1 MKKIVKLNLCIC
13 LVGMLSLMMMSA
25 HAASTTGH
33 EEFQKITFLH
43 NDYGE
48 LLVDMDDEVKQKVLD
63 SVKRKFFGWS
73 VKTRCHNSKVV
84 YEAGSIFSR
93 SNNTKQTIE
102 LDYSTSTKTTKQL
115 SVNVSGSI
123 TLKLSG
129 KIDQVSASL
138 DDQIR
143 TEIGVKNEVVFQE
156 GIDFSIIIAPG
167 KKVSLLVKGI
177 ATLSNGAS
185 KYYVMGIPVKKG
197 YWEYVDVENEYYE
210 LFEEDILY

>member
-1 MKKIVKLNLCIC
+1 MIKINLCVC
-13 LVGMLSLMMMSA
+13 LLGIMMILIVPSR
-25 HAASTTGH
+25 AASITGH
-33 EEFQKITFLH
+33 EEYQKITFIH

-48 LLVDMDDEVKQKVLD
+48 LIVNMDAEVKQKVLD

-73 VKTRCHNSKVV
+73 VKTRCHNSKVM

-93 SNNTKQTIE
+93 SNNTKQEIE
-102 LDYSTSTKTTKQL
+102 LNYNTNSKTTKQL
-115 SVNVSGSI
+115 SINVTGGI

-129 KIDQVSASL
+129 KIDEVSASL
-138 DDQIR
+138 DNQIR
-143 TEIGVKNEVVFQE
+143 SEIGVKNEVVFQE
-156 GIDFSIIIAPG
+156 EIDFTIKIAPG

-185 KYYVMGIPVKKG
+185 KYYVFGIPVKKG

-210 LFEEDILY
+210 LYEEDILY